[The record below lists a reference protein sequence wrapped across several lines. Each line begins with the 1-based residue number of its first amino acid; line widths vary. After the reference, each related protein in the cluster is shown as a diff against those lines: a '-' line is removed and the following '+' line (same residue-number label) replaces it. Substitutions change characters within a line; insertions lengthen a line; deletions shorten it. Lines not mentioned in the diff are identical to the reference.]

1 MRGVVSA
8 GMVSAL
14 EERGMTGVF
23 DAVYGSSAGAINAA
37 YFLAG
42 QARMGTTIY
51 YEDINNRR
59 FIDLGRSVRGLPV
72 VDLGFLVDE
81 VAVRTK
87 PLDCQRVIASPSR
100 FTVMATDVE
109 AACRAPLRDF
119 SDGPS
124 LLGALRAGATMPVL
138 AGSPVRWRDREYLDA
153 SLTEPIPVPLAEAD
167 GHSHLLVLLTRPS
180 EMPTQLSPL
189 DRWFVLP
196 RLQRLSPRLA
206 ELYRGRGGPYG
217 ALLADIAAG
226 RGPGGTARV
235 LGRYDDVLG
244 VHRGGENRA
253 IRLHRAEPIPGLGE
267 IEGQRVPGIAQNER
281 GLHMRRDGFA
291 ARGRNLVRH
300 FVPQVGDARGA
311 AFGER
316 QRNSRHQ
323 RGGRPASQKVIRG
336 AGRCGQHHDSHQQ
349 KLPRH
354 ASDLTGPRTRA
365 GRPDSRNR
373 PPRGDD
379 RPIARAC

>member
-1 MRGVVSA
+1 VIDLLLARAARRSRPPYGDGASIALCVEGGAMRGVVSA

-119 SDGPS
+119 SDSPS

-138 AGSPVRWRDREYLDA
+138 AGPPVRLRDREYLDA

-167 GHSHLLVLLTRPS
+167 GHTHLLVLLTRPS

-235 LGRYDDVLG
+235 LGVRPDGPAVSKLERSADRLRAGADSGYRAVL
-244 VHRGGENRA
+244 R
-253 IRLHRAEPIPGLGE
+253 
-267 IEGQRVPGIAQNER
+267 
-281 GLHMRRDGFA
+281 
-291 ARGRNLVRH
+291 
-300 FVPQVGDARGA
+300 
-311 AFGER
+311 AFGVR
-316 QRNSRHQ
+316 
-323 RGGRPASQKVIRG
+323 
-336 AGRCGQHHDSHQQ
+336 
-349 KLPRH
+349 
-354 ASDLTGPRTRA
+354 
-365 GRPDSRNR
+365 
-373 PPRGDD
+373 
-379 RPIARAC
+379 

>member
-1 MRGVVSA
+1 MIDLLLARAARRSRPPHGDGASIALCVEGGAMRGVVSA

-14 EERGMTGVF
+14 EERGMTGAF

-59 FIDLGRSVRGLPV
+59 FIDFGRSVRGLPV
-72 VDLGFLVDE
+72 VDLAFLVDE

-100 FTVMATDVE
+100 LTVMATDVE

-119 SDGPS
+119 TDGPS

-138 AGSPVRWRDREYLDA
+138 AGAPVRWRDRDYLDA

-167 GHSHLLVLLTRPS
+167 GHTHLLVLLTRPS
-180 EMPTQLSPL
+180 EMPKQLSAL

-206 ELYRGRGGPYG
+206 DLYRGRGGPYG

-235 LGRYDDVLG
+235 LGVRPDGPAVSKLERSADRL
-244 VHRGGENRA
+244 RA
-253 IRLHRAEPIPGLGE
+253 GADSGHRA
-267 IEGQRVPGIAQNER
+267 V
-281 GLHMRRDGFA
+281 MR
-291 ARGRNLVRH
+291 
-300 FVPQVGDARGA
+300 
-311 AFGER
+311 AFGVR
-316 QRNSRHQ
+316 
-323 RGGRPASQKVIRG
+323 
-336 AGRCGQHHDSHQQ
+336 
-349 KLPRH
+349 
-354 ASDLTGPRTRA
+354 
-365 GRPDSRNR
+365 
-373 PPRGDD
+373 
-379 RPIARAC
+379 